1 MTIPIIHRVSPTI
14 SIRANWV
21 IIFGFAVRFVP
32 HWSHGEILA
41 RIDVIVIQ
49 SEGAVK
55 LYPSPKGS
63 SSRQE
68 IINLL
73 LMAART
79 LAPSLLAWN
88 VMEQLV
94 LLHVFVRADVADYAT
109 STRQRKSPWRSA
121 LVDEFS
127 CIWEKSDWLRR
138 RARTVIKYL

>member
-1 MTIPIIHRVSPTI
+1 M
-14 SIRANWV
+14 N
-21 IIFGFAVRFVP
+21 
-32 HWSHGEILA
+32 
-41 RIDVIVIQ
+41 VIVIQ

-94 LLHVFVRADVADYAT
+94 FLHVFVVPFGHVREKGADVTDYTTIGIVMRHLLNCSILINYHAII
-109 STRQRKSPWRSA
+109 SHVVLDIVIPAIDCAIGILQ
-121 LVDEFS
+121 
-127 CIWEKSDWLRR
+127 LR
-138 RARTVIKYL
+138 

>member
-1 MTIPIIHRVSPTI
+1 M
-14 SIRANWV
+14 NV
-21 IIFGFAVRFVP
+21 II
-32 HWSHGEILA
+32 
-41 RIDVIVIQ
+41 IQ

-55 LYPSPKGS
+55 FYPSPKGS

-94 LLHVFVRADVADYAT
+94 LLHALVCADVTYYAAVRIVMSYLLYRAVFFDNHT
-109 STRQRKSPWRSA
+109 IVAHIILYVVMPAIDCAIGILQ
-121 LVDEFS
+121 
-127 CIWEKSDWLRR
+127 LR
-138 RARTVIKYL
+138 

>member
-1 MTIPIIHRVSPTI
+1 M
-14 SIRANWV
+14 N
-21 IIFGFAVRFVP
+21 
-32 HWSHGEILA
+32 
-41 RIDVIVIQ
+41 VIVVQ

-94 LLHVFVRADVADYAT
+94 FLHALVCADVTYYAAVRIVM
-109 STRQRKSPWRSA
+109 SY
-121 LVDEFS
+121 LLF
-127 CIWEKSDWLRR
+127 
-138 RARTVIKYL
+138 RAVLIHYHAVIAHTVLNVIVPAIDCAIRIE